1 LNSRPSPRSEPCL
14 HPYSSDGSSELLML
28 SWSNGTQT
36 ATAETNYQVVT
47 SATPHVL
54 TRADRTS
61 TVTVALGDVI
71 EAQLGTGL
79 N

>member
-1 LNSRPSPRSEPCL
+1 
-14 HPYSSDGSSELLML
+14 ML